1 MVRAV
6 WRLEDTRGLTHCR
19 DRRKLT
25 FYFIAEK
32 RIDFRE
38 LVRELFR
45 CVFVSLLRA
54 APTSMSCLL
63 CICLLARLLTNYLQV
78 V

>member
-1 MVRAV
+1 MPSTNGAFHAGSFRCVRS
-6 WRLEDTRGLTHCR
+6 DTVCR

-45 CVFVSLLRA
+45 
-54 APTSMSCLL
+54 
-63 CICLLARLLTNYLQV
+63 
-78 V
+78 

>member
-1 MVRAV
+1 
-6 WRLEDTRGLTHCR
+6 
-19 DRRKLT
+19 LT

-45 CVFVSLLRA
+45 FVFLLNITDLRDDG
-54 APTSMSCLL
+54 
-63 CICLLARLLTNYLQV
+63 
-78 V
+78 